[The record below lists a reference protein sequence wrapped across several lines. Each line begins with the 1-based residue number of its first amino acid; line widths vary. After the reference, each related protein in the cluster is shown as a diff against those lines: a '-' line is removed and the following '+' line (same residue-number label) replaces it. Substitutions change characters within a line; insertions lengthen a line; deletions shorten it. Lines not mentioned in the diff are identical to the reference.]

1 MDIRQLQKNWDAYG
15 RQDPLFA
22 IVSWAEKKN
31 NRWNLD
37 EFLQLGVQ
45 EIEALLAYIAE
56 LRHPLERGHAL
67 DFGCGVG
74 RLTQALAPHFDRVSG
89 VDIAPSM
96 IEQAR
101 HINRFAERCQYYL
114 NERTDLSLFPDNHF
128 DFIYTNITLQHMEP
142 RYSKG
147 YLYEFLRILKPGG
160 LLIFQQTGERT
171 GDPGTSVSASP
182 GWWGRLYRSLPQPLR
197 RLAQKIRGLW
207 VQEPRMEMY
216 GIPRDEV
223 ILFLSDHGGR
233 LLDVTENKSG
243 GPSWTSFRYCVT
255 K

>member
-1 MDIRQLQKNWDAYG
+1 MNLRRVELTACLETRIYKNSVFRFDAARLRDRFHGHRQLQKNWDAYG

-147 YLYEFLRILKPGG
+147 YLYEFLRILKP
-160 LLIFQQTGERT
+160 
-171 GDPGTSVSASP
+171 V
-182 GWWGRLYRSLPQPLR
+182 
-197 RLAQKIRGLW
+197 
-207 VQEPRMEMY
+207 V
-216 GIPRDEV
+216 
-223 ILFLSDHGGR
+223 
-233 LLDVTENKSG
+233 
-243 GPSWTSFRYCVT
+243 C
-255 K
+255 